1 MITDDDVQNLSPAA
15 DKDACLPVYAARDA
29 GKTPCEL
36 MCDNPLRGYPLPV
49 EPLEFPDLTR
59 FQTGGVAVEF
69 VYGVSPI
76 LKKAPKEFPPG
87 PFQTS
92 FSKRF

>member
-1 MITDDDVQNLSPAA
+1 VITDDDVQNLSPAA
-15 DKDACLPVYAARDA
+15 DKDSGLPVYAARDA
-29 GKTPCEL
+29 GKTPREL
-36 MCDNPLRGYPLPV
+36 MCDNPLRGYSPSV
-49 EPLEFPDLTR
+49 EPLKFPDLTR
-59 FQTGGVAVEF
+59 LQTAGIAVEF